1 MKQMTHL
8 TPEYDI
14 GDEVAFLEGQR
25 VVKGVIKNITQSLG
39 DKPSLFYQIATA
51 IATIVKEESALLF
64 AEVSYAKPLFAAG
77 MIVRDAYGTEG
88 LIIGTTIDL
97 DIDGYTVLYTL
108 ETGDTMDEDDIVEV
122 ERDV

>member
-14 GDEVAFLEGQR
+14 GDEVAFLDGER
-25 VVKGVIKNITQSLG
+25 VVKGTIKNITQSLG

-51 IATIVKEESALLF
+51 IATVVKEESALLF
-64 AEVSYAKPLFAAG
+64 AEIGYAKPLFAVG
-77 MIVRDAYGTEG
+77 MIVRDAFGTEG
-88 LIIGTTIDL
+88 LIIGITIDL

-108 ETGDTMDEDDIVEV
+108 ESGDTMDEEDIVEV
-122 ERDV
+122 ERAV